1 MNRSTLLDWN
11 VFFSTI
17 SQTSGAIVGIF
28 AAFLI
33 TKIVSNQAE
42 FSQDKAD
49 ASNFI
54 LKSEA
59 LCDEAKSRYF
69 KWYNERIR
77 DKELCDIDE
86 AFHEKGELLTSAEY
100 LDKYNFSS
108 FDAKGDIVPLLEE
121 KVAEFH
127 SIRAKEQ
134 AERDHFENNIFG
146 IAYAMPKLMYTK
158 PLSVVSIDTTPER
171 EEIDNLLVR
180 TIHQV
185 KVNKSHVEK
194 LSSGQDSSN
203 LINFSIISVLLLF
216 FAGVIC
222 PLSFLPLKV
231 NTEINLSIG
240 AFWDIL
246 FSLKGAMLSLIS
258 VIFSGLM
265 LVFLKANMKLKH
277 TDDTIEKL
285 AKFSQLENYSDYYKN
300 YIDNTGTNGQE
311 FI

>member
-1 MNRSTLLDWN
+1 MNRSTFLDWN

-69 KWYNERIR
+69 NWYNERIR
-77 DKELCDIDE
+77 DQELCDIEE
-86 AFHEKGELLTSAEY
+86 AFHEKGELLTPAEY
-100 LDKYNFSS
+100 LEKYNFSS
-108 FDAKGDIVPLLEE
+108 FDAKEDIVPLLEE

-127 SIRAKEQ
+127 SIRKKEQ
-134 AERDHFENNIFG
+134 AERDKFENNTFG
-146 IAYAMPKLMYTK
+146 IAYAMPKSMYIK
-158 PLSVVSIDTTPER
+158 PLSLVSINTTPER

-180 TIHQV
+180 TLHQV

-216 FAGVIC
+216 FAGVVY
-222 PLSFLPLKV
+222 PLSFLPLEV
-231 NTEINLSIG
+231 NAEISLSIG

-285 AKFSQLENYSDYYKN
+285 AKFSQLENYSNYYKN